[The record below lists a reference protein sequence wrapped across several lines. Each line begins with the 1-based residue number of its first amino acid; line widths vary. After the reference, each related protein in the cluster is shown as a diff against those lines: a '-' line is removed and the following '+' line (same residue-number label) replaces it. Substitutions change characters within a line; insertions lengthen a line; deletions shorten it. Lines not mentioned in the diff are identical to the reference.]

1 MLKEMAKMKIYEGP
15 PDDHQEYQAP
25 IDIPNE
31 EEREEAARTL
41 ALLKELIHDR
51 WDLRHLKWFRPQMRM
66 LIGRAKDMSHG
77 L

>member
-1 MLKEMAKMKIYEGP
+1 MKIYEGP

-51 WDLRHLKWFRPQMRM
+51 WDLRHLKWFRPLMRA
-66 LIGRAKDMSHG
+66 LITRAKELIHE
-77 L
+77 

>member
-1 MLKEMAKMKIYEGP
+1 MGSESASH
-15 PDDHQEYQAP
+15 DNDQEYEAP
-25 IDIPNE
+25 AAIPDE

-66 LIGRAKDMSHG
+66 LIGRAKEMSHE
-77 L
+77 